1 MGQLAELSVRLILS
15 PSKRCTKLAKME
27 SAASSSSELRVAGS
41 VQAEVYLLEMLEKI
55 FLPETDLEIDVL

>member
-1 MGQLAELSVRLILS
+1 
-15 PSKRCTKLAKME
+15 ME